1 MTTDAKYIYG
11 FISTNEYQ
19 NLGPNGIDQG
29 EVYTFSYKD
38 ISAVVS
44 NLQFV
49 EFDHLP
55 KETLLR
61 NLAIYQAVIETVMMN
76 HHIIPLK
83 FGTMV
88 QGEEELRRILE
99 KGYDHINSDLKKME
113 NKMELDVAAL
123 WSDLDTVLKEIGQ
136 EEGIRKLKEEA
147 ASKPPDQI
155 FEVKIKVG
163 KLVKASLDKRK
174 EECASFILDALKKE
188 AEDHRSH
195 DIMDDSMILNAA
207 FLINKDKQEILEG
220 KVDELDRYYQDK
232 INFRIVGPLPPYS
245 FSTYEVKRV
254 EFEDLN
260 EAREMLGLGKETT
273 AMEIKET
280 YWDLTRKFHPD
291 KFPGDPEAQK
301 RFEKINKAYRVL
313 NDYCLEDH
321 CSFKEADVS
330 AWRSVRPVEQQGT
343 A

>member
-1 MTTDAKYIYG
+1 MTTAGKYIYG

-19 NLGPNGIDQG
+19 SLGPNGIDQG

-61 NLAIYQAVIETVMMN
+61 NLAVYQAVIETVMMN

-88 QGEEELRRILE
+88 QGEEELRGILE
-99 KGYDHINSDLKKME
+99 KGYGQINSDLKKME
-113 NKMELDVAAL
+113 NKIELDVAAL

-188 AEDHRSH
+188 AEDHRAH
-195 DIMDDSMILNAA
+195 DVMDDSMIMNEA
-207 FLINKDKQEILEG
+207 FLINKDKKEILEG
-220 KVDELDRYYQDK
+220 KVNGLDKYYQDK

-245 FSTYEVKRV
+245 FST
-254 EFEDLN
+254 FEIKKADFSEIN
-260 EAREMLGLGKETT
+260 EARELLGLGEESTS
-273 AMEIKET
+273 MEIRET
-280 YWDLTRKFHPD
+280 YWDLTKKLHPD
-291 KFPGDPEAQK
+291 KFSGDLEAQK
-301 RFEKINKAYRVL
+301 RFEKITKAYQML
-313 NDYCLEDH
+313 TDYCNEEQ
-321 CSFKEADVS
+321 CSFKEDDVRE
-330 AWRSVRPVEQQGT
+330 WLSVRPVEQQGT
-343 A
+343 V

>member
-1 MTTDAKYIYG
+1 MTTEGKYIYG
-11 FISTNEYQ
+11 FINADVPED
-19 NLGPNGIDQG
+19 LGAIGIDQG

-88 QGEEELRRILE
+88 QGEEGLRRILE
-99 KGYDHINSDLKKME
+99 KGYGQINSDLKKME
-113 NKMELDVAAL
+113 NKIELDVAAL

-174 EECASFILDALKKE
+174 EECALFILDALKKE

-195 DIMDDSMILNAA
+195 DIMDDSMIMNEA

-273 AMEIKET
+273 AMEIRET

-301 RFEKINKAYRVL
+301 RFERINKAYQML
-313 NDYCLEDH
+313 SDYCREDH
-321 CSFKEADVS
+321 CSFKETDVRE
-330 AWRSVRPVEQQGT
+330 WLSVRPVEQQGT
-343 A
+343 V